1 MIYLGMK
8 NSGLPTMVEAKSN
21 IPKHITNTLPKVNE
35 NRFKSLQNNSLNL
48 GSPSKTS
55 LSTQAWFKIN
65 QSNIIPYNQNPYRR
79 RIDFEGL

>member
-1 MIYLGMK
+1 MINLGMK

-55 LSTQAWFKIN
+55 LSTQAWFMIN
-65 QSNIIPYNQNPYRR
+65 RSNIIPYN
-79 RIDFEGL
+79 